1 MQNHLSEETENRL
14 VSPKEVVIKLY
25 LSIFIV
31 VASPKY

>member
-1 MQNHLSEETENRL
+1 MQNQLSEETENRS
-14 VSPKEVVIKLY
+14 VNPKEVVIKLY